1 MGKRLW
7 IRNMKNK
14 RIIIAVSS
22 VFLLLV
28 IGIAVGYKIGQ
39 YKNPSVNARGNPDSG
54 VKTSEE
60 EFNNREE
67 QVNQGIAHNVE
78 EQMEV
83 MNVYKP
89 DGKKTAYLTFD
100 DGPSKVTPEVLDIL
114 KKNNVHATFFVI
126 GNLAEKRSDLILR
139 EAQEGHRIDN
149 HTYSHV
155 YKNIYASP
163 DSFIEDVN
171 KCNEILKKIL
181 GTNYKS
187 RIIRFPGGSFGSKMA
202 PYRDAISKA
211 GYSYIDWNSLNGD
224 AESKSLTPDKLVTRL
239 KQTAKGEHLVVLM
252 HDAAG
257 KVTTPKALQQIID
270 YLKASGYSFK
280 TL

>member
-1 MGKRLW
+1 MAIKIW
-7 IRNMKNK
+7 IKNMKDK
-14 RIIIAVSS
+14 KITIVVSS
-22 VFLLLV
+22 VVIILV
-28 IGIAVGYKIGQ
+28 IGIVVSYKISQ
-39 YKNPSVNARGNPDSG
+39 YKNPTANAMGNPDG
-54 VKTSEE
+54 GIRNSEE
-60 EFNNREE
+60 AINNREE
-67 QVNQGIAHNVE
+67 QVSQGAEHNVD

-89 DGKKTAYLTFD
+89 DGKKTVYLTFD

-139 EAQEGHRIDN
+139 ESQEGHSIDN
-149 HTYSHV
+149 HTYSHI
-155 YKNIYASP
+155 YKNIYISP
-163 DSFIEDVN
+163 YAFIQDVN
-171 KCNEILKKIL
+171 KCNDTLKKIL
-181 GTNYKS
+181 GANYKS

-202 PYRDAISKA
+202 PYREAISKA

-224 AESKSLTPDKLVTRL
+224 AESKILPPDKLVARL

-257 KVTTPKALQQIID
+257 KGTTPKALQQIID
-270 YLKASGYSFK
+270 YLKAGGYSFK